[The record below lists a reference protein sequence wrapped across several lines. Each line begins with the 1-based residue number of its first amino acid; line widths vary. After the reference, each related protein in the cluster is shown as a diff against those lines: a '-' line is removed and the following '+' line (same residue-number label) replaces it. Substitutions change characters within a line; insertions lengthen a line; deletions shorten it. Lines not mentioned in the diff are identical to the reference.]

1 MDGAENGEIVLLN
14 STNQEAA
21 LKQQHRNATRWFPEA
36 FISGIK
42 SANVILRQTF
52 PKSLL
57 HF

>member
-21 LKQQHRNATRWFPEA
+21 LKQQHRKATHWFPEA

-42 SANVILRQTF
+42 SANVI
-52 PKSLL
+52 
-57 HF
+57 